1 MKGTIT
7 ILALLFC
14 SLFILPEEAFS
25 QAHEDEEFHRVSL
38 SLQAGLTMSY
48 EKDINRLIGSN
59 YNTFTQQTYNFG
71 GGIQYAITPFWTAEL
86 GYRYNT
92 IEALADDGFETV
104 VHSPVF
110 KNIFNLNRIYSRSSL
125 SHLLNPYLILGY
137 EHDFY
142 TAEDEDSRTVG
153 NESALLGGFGLAL
166 SLSNTFDVFAQYE
179 AKLASNRMDN
189 INTGFPAD
197 QVGMTSAGIRIN
209 FGRSSTKPLKHAPPI
224 RNITESEYDMLM
236 SRIKEASIAGERLTM
251 QEEKID
257 DLQNQL
263 SELDA
268 KLDEHIRQSER
279 FNELLIERIDSLEYR
294 VNNME
299 ISIDSLESERVK
311 VLRSEVPAG
320 HYVQVFASLDYNSAN
335 NVREIFIELLGDEFD
350 YTDEMVFVIK
360 RQQFYEVLIGTYH
373 RISDAQ
379 DVHNI
384 AVDRLPDSF
393 VITFPRPLH
402 LEEAYKGTEIIRN

>member
-350 YTDEMVFVIK
+350 YTEEMVFVIK
-360 RQQFYEVLIGTYH
+360 RQQFYEVLIGTFH

>member
-1 MKGTIT
+1 MKSTIT

-14 SLFILPEEAFS
+14 SLFLLPKEVFS
-25 QAHEDEEFHRVSL
+25 QAQEDEEFRRVSI
-38 SLQAGLTMSY
+38 SLQAGLTMGY
-48 EKDINRLIGSN
+48 ERDVNRLIGSN

-71 GGIQYAITPFWTAEL
+71 GGIQYAITPLWTVEF

-110 KNIFNLNRIYSRSSL
+110 KNIFNLNRIYRRSSL
-125 SHLLNPYLILGY
+125 SDWINPYLILGY

-142 TAEDEDSRTVG
+142 TAEDEDARTVG

-197 QVGMTSAGIRIN
+197 QVGMSSAGIRIN
-209 FGRSSTKPLKHAPPI
+209 FGRSSTKPLKQSPPI
-224 RNITESEYDMLM
+224 RNITDKEYEELM
-236 SRIKEASIAGERLTM
+236 SRVNEAALASERAAM

-257 DLQNQL
+257 ELQNQL

-268 KLDEHIRQSER
+268 KFEEHIRQSER
-279 FNELLIERIDSLEYR
+279 FNELLIDRIDSLEYR
-294 VNNME
+294 VNNIEMR
-299 ISIDSLESERVK
+299 IDSLESEREK
-311 VLRSEVPAG
+311 DLRSEVPAG
-320 HYVQVFASLDYNSAN
+320 HYVQVFASVDYNSAN
-335 NVREIFIELLGDEFD
+335 NVREIFLELLGDEFD
-350 YTDEMVFVIK
+350 YTEEMVFVIK
-360 RQQFYEVLIGTYH
+360 RQQFYEVLIGTFH

-379 DVHNI
+379 DVQSI
-384 AVDRLPDSF
+384 AADRLPDSF

-402 LEEAYKGTEIIRN
+402 LEEAYEGTEIIHN